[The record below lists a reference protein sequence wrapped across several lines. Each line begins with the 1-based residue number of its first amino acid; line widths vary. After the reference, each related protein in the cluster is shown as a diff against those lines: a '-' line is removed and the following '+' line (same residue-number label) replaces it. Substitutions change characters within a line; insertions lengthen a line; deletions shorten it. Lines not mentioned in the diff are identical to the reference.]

1 MKAAPDPETEVAFF
15 PTAGGMVAPTVF
27 TPNTT
32 PRLMAAARSAFEET
46 IAEVQAELIV
56 VAFSIVAGALGRYA
70 LKRLQRAKPPTP
82 QGKPGSKPPAP
93 KPSATAKP
101 AATTKPDE
109 ASPKPQPKPEIEE
122 APPTPRLVASDEVSV
137 SLLKPAPQ
145 GPAAEY
151 GTQLGT
157 RLKTDG
163 KVGYKALKP
172 IAQDLSAKTDLSPA
186 QKADAAKNA
195 VDVSRPTFGAGP
207 VVEMNGYHVVTS
219 RLPGA
224 ATDVM
229 VVKPDGG
236 VVFGNASVREGPN
249 HTWFVKD
256 LRIKP

>member
-101 AATTKPDE
+101 AATTKRPTRRRRSR
-109 ASPKPQPKPEIEE
+109 SPS
-122 APPTPRLVASDEVSV
+122 PRSRRRRQRRGVASDEVSV

-172 IAQDLSAKTDLSPA
+172 IAQDLSVKTDLSPA

-229 VVKPDGG
+229 VVKPDGRRLRQRVG
-236 VVFGNASVREGPN
+236 PGRPQPHMVREGPPD
-249 HTWFVKD
+249 H
-256 LRIKP
+256 KP